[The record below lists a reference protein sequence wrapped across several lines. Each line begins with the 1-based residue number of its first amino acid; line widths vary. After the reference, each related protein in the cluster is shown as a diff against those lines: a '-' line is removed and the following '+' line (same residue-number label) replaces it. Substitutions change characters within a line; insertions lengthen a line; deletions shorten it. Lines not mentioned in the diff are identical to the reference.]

1 MSAGRQATRKTE
13 AGNGYRALGLGCI
26 FSLFVSAGLSAD
38 IRLYR
43 YNDENG
49 QLVISTQVPL
59 RYARSGYAI
68 IDSKGKV
75 LEVIAPELTGDAL
88 RARVQQQS
96 REQQAKVARERR
108 ELEGQELLK
117 MYGSVDG
124 VDRAEARQLA
134 EMDAQIAIEQGSI
147 QRLHVQR
154 EGKEARAAAI
164 ERSGQKVPESVLQ
177 ALAGIDAQV
186 ARHQGKIAKIEQE
199 KRLLAG
205 RYGEKRELV
214 RQMLGEMTGIE
225 RNRELILTA
234 EDLVGHWQPV
244 NTGETEVSYWHAR
257 DDGAFL
263 LMKEQLNQEEQLQGR
278 WLLDR
283 TNRIVVVYYR
293 REQQLNDGTRQSSPI
308 GREERYQVLD
318 RLEND
323 DLLVRLDDQVVQ
335 LSRQ

>member
-1 MSAGRQATRKTE
+1 MKARSLSGR
-13 AGNGYRALGLGCI
+13 YWALGLGCI
-26 FSLFVSAGLSAD
+26 FSLFVSVSLSAD

-59 RYARSGYAI
+59 RYARSGYEV

-75 LEVIAPELTGDAL
+75 LEAIEPELTGDAL

-96 REQQAKVARERR
+96 REQQEKVARERR
-108 ELEGQELLK
+108 AQEGQELLK

-124 VDRAEARQLA
+124 VDRAKARQVA

-154 EGKEARAAAI
+154 EGKETRAAAI
-164 ERSGQKVPESVLQ
+164 ERSGRSVPEGLLQ
-177 ALAGIDAQV
+177 ELAGIDAQV
-186 ARHQGKIAKIEQE
+186 ARHQDKIAKLEQE
-199 KRLLAG
+199 KSLLAEH
-205 RYGEKRELV
+205 YSEKRELV
-214 RQMLGEMTGIE
+214 RQMLGEMSEVE

-234 EDLVGHWQPV
+234 QDLIGRWEPV
-244 NTGETEVSYWHAR
+244 NTGEAGVGYWHAR

-263 LMKEQLNQEEQLQGR
+263 LMKEQLEQEEQLLGR
-278 WLLDR
+278 WSLDR
-283 TNRIVVVYYR
+283 TNRIVVVYHR
-293 REQQLNDGTRQSSPI
+293 RERQLDDGTRQSSPI

-318 RLEND
+318 RLENE

>member
-1 MSAGRQATRKTE
+1 M
-13 AGNGYRALGLGCI
+13 GCLL
-26 FSLFVSAGLSAD
+26 SLFVSAGWSAD

-43 YNDENG
+43 YNDENS

-59 RYARSGYAI
+59 RYARSGYEV

-75 LEVIAPELTGDAL
+75 LDVIEPELAGDAL
-88 RARVQQQS
+88 L
-96 REQQAKVARERR
+96 ARERQQSQERQARAAR
-108 ELEGQELLK
+108 EHREREGRELLK

-124 VDRAEARQLA
+124 VDRAETRQLA

-147 QRLHVQR
+147 QRLRVQR
-154 EGKEARAAAI
+154 EGKETRAAAI
-164 ERSGQKVPESVLQ
+164 ERSGRNVPEGLLQ
-177 ALAGIDAQV
+177 ELAGIDVQV
-186 ARHQGKIAKIEQE
+186 VHHLDKIAKLEQE

-214 RQMLGEMTGIE
+214 RQMLGEMTGFE
-225 RNRELILTA
+225 RNRELILA
-234 EDLVGHWQPV
+234 SQDLVGRWQPV
-244 NTGETEVSYWHAR
+244 NTGAAGVSYWHAR
-257 DDGAFL
+257 NDGAFL
-263 LMKEQLNQEEQLQGR
+263 LMKEQLDQEEQLLGR
-278 WLLDR
+278 WSLDR
-283 TNRIVVVYYR
+283 RNRIVVVYHR
-293 REQQLNDGTRQSSPI
+293 REQRLDDGSLQSSPV